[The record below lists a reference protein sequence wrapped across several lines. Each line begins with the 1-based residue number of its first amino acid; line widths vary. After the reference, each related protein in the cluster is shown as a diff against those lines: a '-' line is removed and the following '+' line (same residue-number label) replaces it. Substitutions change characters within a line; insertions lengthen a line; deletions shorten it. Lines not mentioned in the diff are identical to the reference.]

1 MRGTITRLERQK
13 RRKTRVS
20 VFLDEEYAF
29 SLEEITAAALHLGQ
43 ELEENDVED
52 LLRRDGANRAQ
63 ERALSLLEVRPRSRR
78 ELEQRLRRAGF
89 DPTAVEEALG
99 RLERV
104 ELVDDGAFARFW
116 VEQRL
121 TFRPRSRRALQYEL
135 RHRGV
140 PGEAVDLAL
149 EQVDDAKAAEDL
161 ARRHLERLSGTDDW
175 QVVREKLY
183 KLLRSRGFGY
193 GTTKEV
199 LDSFGSIYGEEEN
212 ESEPERLDHSGED
225 E

>member
-1 MRGTITRLERQK
+1 MRGTVTRLQRQQ
-13 RRKTRVS
+13 RRKTRVN

-29 SLEEITAAALHLGQ
+29 SLEEITAAELQQGQ
-43 ELEENDVED
+43 VLEERDIEH

-78 ELEQRLRRAGF
+78 ELEQRLRRAGYE
-89 DPTAVEEALG
+89 AAAIVEALD

-104 ELVDDGAFARFW
+104 ELVDDAAFARFW

-135 RHRGV
+135 RRRGV
-140 PGEAVDLAL
+140 SGQAL
-149 EQVDDAKAAEDL
+149 EEALAPVDDAQAAEDL
-161 ARRHLERLSGTDDW
+161 ARRHLERMTGRED
-175 QVVREKLY
+175 QEAVREKLY
-183 KLLRSRGFGY
+183 RLLRNRGFDHS
-193 GTTKEV
+193 TTKSV
-199 LDSFGSIYGEEEN
+199 LDSLESWDSQQHSEN
-212 ESEPERLDHSGED
+212 EPDELDHPRED

>member
-1 MRGTITRLERQK
+1 MRGTVTGLERQQ

-20 VFLDEEYAF
+20 VFLDDEYAF
-29 SLEEITAAALHLGQ
+29 SLEEITAATLHLGQ
-43 ELEENDVED
+43 VLEESDIED

-89 DPTAVEEALG
+89 DPETVEEALG

-135 RHRGV
+135 RRQGV
-140 PGEAVDLAL
+140 SGDAVEQAL
-149 EQVDDAKAAEDL
+149 EQVDDAVTAEDL
-161 ARRHLERLSGTDDW
+161 ARRHLERLRGDDDW
-175 QVVREKLY
+175 PALREKLY

-193 GTTKEV
+193 GATKRV
-199 LDSFGSIYGEEEN
+199 LDSLGSLYGREAN

>member
-1 MRGTITRLERQK
+1 MRGTVTRLQRQQ
-13 RRKTRVS
+13 RRKTRVN

-29 SLEEITAAALHLGQ
+29 SLEEITAAELQQGQ
-43 ELEENDVED
+43 VLEERDIEH

-78 ELEQRLRRAGF
+78 ELEQRLRRAGYE
-89 DPTAVEEALG
+89 AAAIVEALD

-104 ELVDDGAFARFW
+104 ELVDDAAFARFW

-135 RHRGV
+135 RRRGV
-140 PGEAVDLAL
+140 SGQAL
-149 EQVDDAKAAEDL
+149 EEALAPVDDAQAAEDL
-161 ARRHLERLSGTDDW
+161 ARRHLERMTGRED
-175 QVVREKLY
+175 QEAVRERLY
-183 KLLRSRGFGY
+183 RLLRNRGFDHS
-193 GTTKEV
+193 TTKSV
-199 LDSFGSIYGEEEN
+199 LDSLESWDSQQHSEN
-212 ESEPERLDHSGED
+212 EPERLDHSGED